1 MSTLPVSGATELVLA
16 QTVPETSVNEIAR
29 HLDAGHCRVRIE
41 DRDLSAPPGTCDDGH
56 SFQISGSGTGAWAG
70 FDSTYIAIAVGT
82 NAANGWLFQ
91 RVNREGFLL
100 YIKDENI
107 EVMWNGAAWVT
118 SASTY
123 AAVTEWVPNFTSDGE
138 MYIACAEAMTI
149 DQGNAAIGSAT
160 ITFEKSTTAAPGTFS
175 STTLPASVQA
185 GAWLK
190 VIAASVSGFVATH
203 LVRTA

>member
-1 MSTLPVSGATELVLA
+1 MSTLPVTGATELVVA

-29 HLDAGHCRVRIE
+29 HLDAGHCRLRIE
-41 DRDLSAPPGTCDDGH
+41 DRDLTAPPGSCDDGH
-56 SFQISGSGTGAWAG
+56 VFQLGGAGSGAWAG
-70 FDSTYIAIAVGT
+70 HDDSEVAIAVGT

-91 RVNREGFLL
+91 RVDREGFLL
-100 YIKDENI
+100 YVKDENI
-107 EVMWNGAAWVT
+107 EVMWNGSAWVT
-118 SASTY
+118 SSTGY
-123 AAVTEWVPNFTSDGE
+123 AVVTEWVPNFTSDGE

-149 DQGNAAIGSAT
+149 DQGNADIGSGT

-190 VIAASVSGFVATH
+190 VIATSVSGFVATH